1 MSAST
6 SFVDQ
11 VEVELRGG
19 NGGAGVAAFARMAG
33 KPRGKPSGGSGGRGG
48 DVVLRADPEM
58 GTLLDYL
65 RRPHRIAAHGAH
77 GQGDNRN
84 GKRGEDL
91 VLSVPAGTVVRQPDG
106 TVVADLV
113 DLDQRFVAAEG
124 GRGGRGNAALVTPRH
139 RAPGYAEQ
147 GEYGEVVRLVLEMK
161 LLADAAL
168 VGFPNAGKSTLI
180 SAVSAARPKVA
191 DYPFTT
197 LEPHLG
203 VVEID
208 DRQFVMADVPGLIEG
223 AAEGRGLGHEFL
235 RHVERARAL
244 VVLLD
249 PLQERPAEQQ
259 LEVLL
264 SELERYSVELSR
276 RPRVIA
282 LNKADALDPDEAKRL
297 AGKLPSSIH
306 VISAATRQGLAKLL
320 HAIADAVEEARR
332 EAPERVGYQLHRPL
346 GAGFTVRREGATWVV
361 EGRGAMR
368 AVSFDDL
375 TRPAAADRAAGRL
388 ARLGVDEALR
398 RAGALPGD
406 EVRIGDLVFEFEE
419 DDK

>member
-1 MSAST
+1 M
-6 SFVDQ
+6 
-11 VEVELRGG
+11 GG
-19 NGGAGVAAFARMAG
+19 
-33 KPRGKPSGGSGGRGG
+33 PGG
-48 DVVLRADPEM
+48 DVVLRADTEM
-58 GTLLDYL
+58 GTLLGYL
-65 RRPHRIAAHGAH
+65 RRPHRAAGHGAH

-91 VLSVPAGTVVRQPDG
+91 VLSVPVGTVVRHPDG
-106 TVVADLV
+106 TLLADLV
-113 DLDQRFVAAEG
+113 DPGQRFVAAEG
-124 GRGGRGNAALVTPRH
+124 GRGGRGNAALVSTRH

-147 GEYGEVVRLVLEMK
+147 GEYGEPVRLVLEMK

-168 VGFPNAGKSTLI
+168 VGFPNAGKSSLI
-180 SAVSAARPKVA
+180 SSVSAAKPKVA

-223 AAEGRGLGHEFL
+223 AAEGKGLGHEFL

-249 PLQERPAEQQ
+249 PLQERTPAEQ

-264 SELERYSVELSR
+264 SELGRYSPELIR

-282 LNKADALDPDEAKRL
+282 LNKVDAIDPDEAERI
-297 AGKLPSSIH
+297 AQELPSPLH
-306 VISAATRQGLAKLL
+306 RVSAVTHLGLDTLL
-320 HAIADAVEEARR
+320 HAVADAVEQARR

-346 GAGFTVRREGATWVV
+346 GPGFTVRREGTTWVV

-368 AVSFDDL
+368 AIAFDDL
-375 TRPAAADRAAGRL
+375 TRPEAADRAAGRL
-388 ARLGVDEALR
+388 ERLGVDEALR

-406 EVRIGDLVFEFEE
+406 EVQIGDLVFEFEDSEE
-419 DDK
+419 DG

>member
-1 MSAST
+1 MWCSERT
-6 SFVDQ
+6 
-11 VEVELRGG
+11 L
-19 NGGAGVAAFARMAG
+19 
-33 KPRGKPSGGSGGRGG
+33 
-48 DVVLRADPEM
+48 EM

-65 RRPHRIAAHGAH
+65 RRPHRAAGHGAH

-84 GKRGEDL
+84 GRRGDDL
-91 VLSVPAGTVVRQPDG
+91 VLPVPAGTVVRQSDG
-106 TVVADLV
+106 TVLADLV
-113 DLDQRFVAAEG
+113 DPEQRVVAAEG
-124 GRGGRGNAALVTPRH
+124 GRGGRGNAALVSPRH

-147 GEYGEVVRLVLEMK
+147 GEYGEVIRLVLEMK

-223 AAEGRGLGHEFL
+223 AAEGKGLGHEFL

-249 PLQERPAEQQ
+249 PLQERSPAEQ
-259 LEVLL
+259 LKVLL
-264 SELERYSVELSR
+264 SELTSYSGELAR
-276 RPRVIA
+276 RPRVTV
-282 LNKADALDPDEAKRL
+282 LNKVDAIDLAEAEGIVAD
-297 AGKLPSSIH
+297 LPSPVH
-306 VISAATRQGLAKLL
+306 LVSAAAHQGLPKLL
-320 HAIADAVEEARR
+320 HAIADAVDQARR
-332 EAPERVGYQLHRPL
+332 EAPERIGFQLHRPI
-346 GAGFTVRREGATWVV
+346 GPGFTVRREGATWVV

-368 AVSFDDL
+368 AVGFDDL

-388 ARLGVDEALR
+388 ERLGVDEALR
-398 RAGALPGD
+398 RAGAMPGD

-419 DDK
+419 EDR